1 MSPLLA
7 HCPQNSAFV
16 PQDEANAS
24 PWGIHVNIGDKY
36 AHLGVQMLT
45 LGTICQNWGHF
56 ASNWGL
62 VLTSGTLCLN
72 WGHFASNWGKIVSN
86 RGNMQE
92 SG

>member
-36 AHLGVQMLT
+36 AHLGVQMLNFGDNMPEVGT
-45 LGTICQNWGHF
+45 FCLKLGTCADF
-56 ASNWGL
+56 RDFMFEL
-62 VLTSGTLCLN
+62 GTFCLKL
-72 WGHFASNWGKIVSN
+72 G
-86 RGNMQE
+86 
-92 SG
+92 